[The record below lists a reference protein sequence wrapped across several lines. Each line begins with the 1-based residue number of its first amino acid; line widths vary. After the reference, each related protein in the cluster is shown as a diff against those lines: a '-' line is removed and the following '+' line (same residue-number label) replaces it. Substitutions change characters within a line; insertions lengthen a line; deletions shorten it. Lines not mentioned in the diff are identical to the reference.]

1 MANCREEFVELSGAK
16 VHLIRGG
23 KGSPLLLL
31 HGAGGNTGW
40 LHFHDKLAQHH
51 DIYLPTHPGF
61 GRSSKPAWFDSISDM
76 VDFYMDFLDHFDM
89 QRAGHRVFDGWMDR
103 GRVGG
108 DLSERISKLVLVD
121 AVGLNVEGAEVA

>member
-40 LHFHDKLAQHH
+40 LHFHDTLAQHH

-76 VDFYMDFLDHFDM
+76 VDGPFSRNRPQIVFQIDFGPTQRQHFASPL
-89 QRAGHRVFDGWMDR
+89 AG
-103 GRVGG
+103 
-108 DLSERISKLVLVD
+108 
-121 AVGLNVEGAEVA
+121 